1 MFNKLWVRSVL
12 LFFTFILFVIAATV
26 AGIVGFLYYQKD
38 KDFSDQQDENA
49 SLQEKID
56 ELEAG
61 SPADCPD
68 VGTSECVGKDII
80 FEDKGRGIKVTFP
93 PTWKQSLNTEIG
105 EDFIYPEDGSS
116 SGKIIS
122 GYELT
127 LSKGTTKMIFS
138 KVLQAIDG
146 FPNGFSESDYEI
158 VEVSSDL
165 IRYRANGE
173 TVWRYADVVDCA
185 SLDAD
190 LFGDLTGSDYCAS
203 PFFPGF
209 GDSANSLIIEGNP
222 NASVLNEAD
231 EIAISA
237 LN

>member
-12 LFFTFILFVIAATV
+12 LFFTFILFVVSATV
-26 AGIVGFLYYQKD
+26 AGIVGFLYYQKG
-38 KDFSDQQDENA
+38 KDFNDLNDDNTALQQ
-49 SLQEKID
+49 KID
-56 ELEAG
+56 DLEAG
-61 SPADCPD
+61 SPADCPEVSGTECVDKDIVFKD
-68 VGTSECVGKDII
+68 VGRDIS
-80 FEDKGRGIKVTFP
+80 VTFP
-93 PTWKQSLNTEIG
+93 SSWKQSLNTELS

-122 GYELT
+122 LYELT

-146 FPNGFSESDYEI
+146 FPSGFSESDYEI
-158 VEVSSDL
+158 VEVNSDV

-222 NASVLNEAD
+222 SESVLSEAD